1 MVTGESIGL
10 KNLQQALARWT
21 GQNMDV
27 GLATS
32 GTNTT
37 AVDTLKNWPVNKWA
51 GGQVKIIKAN
61 GQEYDRAI
69 ASNTATQ
76 LTFAGLPGVIVV
88 AAGDVYSVRTVFGVT
103 DITDR
108 WARLLGQID
117 LARVLGAAL
126 AHANPVIARL
136 TDGAAFDI
144 TFATLRDAITAAA
157 PNAKTLND
165 LYARVTPL
173 EKAAEHNTAE
183 LADTDILAAAL
194 TPTNTPC
201 LFRVMCCFDTAG
213 IFRVTITRAA
223 NTQVCN
229 LNAGGDLAADALY
242 IFDHLVHSGDTINYR
257 YSVNATLMVL
267 RVQEIVAGVQ

>member
-1 MVTGESIGL
+1 MTMGETIGL
-10 KNLQQALARWT
+10 KNLQQALSHWT

-27 GLATS
+27 GVATG

-37 AVDTLKNWPVNKWA
+37 VDDTLKGWPVNKWSF
-51 GGQVKIIKAN
+51 GQVRIIKAN

-69 ASNTATQ
+69 VTNTATQ
-76 LTFAGLPGVIVV
+76 LTFVALPGAIVV
-88 AAGDVYSVRTVFGVT
+88 AAGDIYSIKTSAAIT

-108 WARLLGQID
+108 WARQLGQID
-117 LARVLGAAL
+117 LARVLGAVL
-126 AHANPVIARL
+126 AHANPLIARL

-165 LYARVTPL
+165 LFARVTPL

-201 LFRVMCCFDTAG
+201 LFRVMCAFDTLG
-213 IFRVTITRAA
+213 LFSVTITRGG
-223 NTQVCN
+223 NTQVCILNGNNN
-229 LNAGGDLAADALY
+229 LEVDNLY
-242 IFDHLVHSGDTINYR
+242 IFDHLVHSGDTINYQ
-257 YSVNATLMVL
+257 YSVNAQLMVL

>member
-1 MVTGESIGL
+1 MSMGETIGL

-27 GLATS
+27 GVATG

-37 AVDTLKNWPVNKWA
+37 ADDTLKNWPVNKWA
-51 GGQVKIIKAN
+51 GGQARIIKAN

-76 LTFAGLPGVIVV
+76 LTIAGLPGAIVV
-88 AAGDVYSVRTVFGVT
+88 AAGDIYSIKTSFGVT

-108 WARLLGQID
+108 WARLLGQVD

-126 AHANPVIARL
+126 AHVNPLIARL
-136 TDGAAFDI
+136 TDGAGFDI
-144 TFATLRDAITAAA
+144 TMATLRDAITAAA

-165 LYARVTPL
+165 LFARVTPL

-183 LADTDILAAAL
+183 LATTDILAAAL

-201 LFRVMCCFDTAG
+201 LFRVMCAFDTAG
-213 IFRVTITRAA
+213 VFTATITRGG
-223 NTQVCN
+223 NTQLVHFNGGAN
-229 LNAGGDLAADALY
+229 LTVDCLY
-242 IFDHLVHSGDTINYR
+242 IFDHLVHSGDTINYQ
-257 YSVNATLMVL
+257 YSVGAQLMVL